1 MKKRIVIAFLRCLT
15 EVSFAQ
21 LTSKLSLLENRLKP
35 IFYFVVNKD
44 LFLSLKRN
52 QTN

>member
-21 LTSKLSLLENRLKP
+21 LTGGIKGG
-35 IFYFVVNKD
+35 VNYPC
-44 LFLSLKRN
+44 
-52 QTN
+52 